1 MKLLST
7 TLSILAFAGVIILFV
22 FHFNEKKA
30 SVNTSTAALNTIA
43 SNGGIKVAYV
53 DVDSFESNY
62 LYLKSKR
69 DEFNKRQ
76 LAMQTE
82 LDRSAQQLQ
91 NDYANF
97 QEKAQKGS
105 ITQSEGEAAQKKLLQ
120 MQQTLRLREQS
131 LTEQLVKE
139 KDDFNEQ
146 LHKDLDSF
154 LKDYNK
160 DKGFDYILS
169 YSKISSTI
177 LYGNEALNITK
188 DVIDGMNAIKKPGEE
203 KKKK

>member
-7 TLSILAFAGVIILFV
+7 ILSVLAFVGVVVLFI
-22 FHFNEKKA
+22 FHFNEKKTPSNNSA
-30 SVNTSTAALNTIA
+30 TALNAIA
-43 SNGGIKVAYV
+43 SKGSIKVAYV
-53 DVDSFESNY
+53 DVDSFENNY

-69 DEFNKRQ
+69 EEFSKRQ
-76 LAMQTE
+76 QSMQAE
-82 LDRSAQQLQ
+82 LDHSAQQLQ
-91 NDYANF
+91 TDYAAF
-97 QEKAQKGS
+97 QEKVQKGT
-105 ITQSEGEAAQKKLLQ
+105 IGQSEGEAAEKRLMQ

-146 LHKDLDSF
+146 LHKDLEAF
-154 LKDYNK
+154 IEEYNK

-169 YSKISSTI
+169 YSKVTSSI

-188 DVIDGMNAIKKPGEE
+188 DIIDGMNARKKPVEE